1 MKNEENGVISS
12 AAVLSAESE
21 NPDDGEFREQE
32 IFSQLLLFVV
42 SIYHYIPVCTINRP

>member
-1 MKNEENGVISS
+1 MKHEETGLISS

-32 IFSQLLLFVV
+32 IIS
-42 SIYHYIPVCTINRP
+42 